1 VAGRPVPPLPQR
13 PIAGLGIVSEDYFRV
28 MRIGLAEGR
37 GFTADDREGSPGVC
51 IVNESLARRLFPGK
65 SPLGEVMLRGKDADI
80 RAEIVGVIRDVKTN
94 GLNAPAP
101 DEIYYP
107 MRQLGRPGMGVVAR
121 TTGDPSALQ
130 SVIRAAVAAVDADQ
144 PMSFFATLE
153 TNVAN
158 SLGTQRIVASLT
170 TIFAVLAFV
179 ISVVGLYS
187 VLAYAVS
194 QRTAEIGIRM
204 ALGAGRGQVVGL
216 IMRSGL
222 RLVAGG
228 LVAGLG
234 AAAAAARLIQAL
246 LFNVRPLEP
255 LVYAAVVT
263 TFGLVAALACLV
275 PSLRA
280 SRIDPL
286 VALRSD

>member
-1 VAGRPVPPLPQR
+1 
-13 PIAGLGIVSEDYFRV
+13 
-28 MRIGLAEGR
+28 M
-37 GFTADDREGSPGVC
+37 C
-51 IVNESLARRLFPGK
+51 IINESLAKRLFAGQ
-65 SPLGEVMLRGKDADI
+65 SPLGQAILRGANADV

-107 MRQLGRPGMGVVAR
+107 MRQLGRPGMNVVAR
-121 TTGDPSALQ
+121 TSGEPTALQ
-130 SVIRAAVAAVDADQ
+130 NAIRAAVATVDKNQ
-144 PMSFFATLE
+144 PISFFATLD
-153 TNVAN
+153 TNVAV

-170 TIFAVLAFV
+170 TIFALLAFV
-179 ISVVGLYS
+179 MAVVGLYS

-204 ALGAGRGQVVGL
+204 ALGARQGQVVGL

-222 RLVAGG
+222 RLVAVG
-228 LVAGLG
+228 LLVGLG
-234 AAAAAARLIQAL
+234 AAAGAARLIQAL
-246 LFNVRPLEP
+246 LFDVRPTEP
-255 LVYAAVVT
+255 LVYAAVVVA
-263 TFGLVAALACLV
+263 FGGVAALACLV

-286 VALRSD
+286 AALRTD